1 MNNKRIREMATR
13 KGVKLW
19 EIAAKLGIADGSLSR
34 KLRFELPEEEQT
46 SIIGII
52 EQIAAEREG
61 LND

>member
-1 MNNKRIREMATR
+1 MKNQKVRLAAA
-13 KGVKLW
+13 KKAVKLW
-19 EIAAKLGIADGSLSR
+19 QIAAQLGIAEATFSR

-46 SIIGII
+46 NIIGII